1 MGDNFEAKV
10 RKKLANNNTE
20 IELLELDLVLP
31 ASGLTEHK
39 DREQL
44 LLRINDVSIEPPRI
58 SVKVLTKATN
68 TETHRIG

>member
-10 RKKLANNNTE
+10 RKKLANNNTD

-39 DREQL
+39 EGEQL

-58 SVKVLTKATN
+58 SVKVLTKGTN
-68 TETHRIG
+68 TEIHRIG